1 VLEAIRART
10 RVSFVLTDGIE
21 SPPVSVQLVDV
32 PIDESVRQLLRGYDV
47 FLYYAAGDRGPASL
61 QTVWVFPKGMGS
73 VARPVP
79 PQFWAGSA
87 ELRERAR
94 SGDVRTREQAYVV
107 LMSRPDPESRAV
119 VLDALRGVTET
130 DPALRER
137 LLSSAIQ
144 QDIDVPGEL
153 LAELARA
160 DGSEIV
166 RLIALDGLAGDP
178 AARDVAAA
186 LVDDPSASV
195 QQRARE
201 IVAEWQVA
209 PDRPAPPEREPRR

>member
-1 VLEAIRART
+1 
-10 RVSFVLTDGIE
+10 VSFVLADGME

-32 PIDESVRQLLRGYDV
+32 PIDDSVRQLLRAYDV
-47 FLYYAAGDRGPASL
+47 FLYYAAGDTGPASL
-61 QTVWVFPKGMGS
+61 QTVWVFPKGLGS
-73 VARPVP
+73 AARPVP
-79 PQFWAGSA
+79 PQLWAGSA

-94 SGDVRTREQAYVV
+94 SGDVRTREQAYLV

-119 VLDALRGVTET
+119 VLDALRGATET

-186 LVDDPSASV
+186 LVDDPSVSV

-209 PDRPAPPEREPRR
+209 PTRPAPP